1 MLKKLLLFCI
11 SLCVMSCSHK
21 PDVEVIVTAN
31 TNLCPNCYN
40 EYRFLDSI
48 GEDCTLQLLFQKTNQ
63 KEAQKFAGKF
73 LKINRNY
80 DIVCNDSLFKSLT
93 HNIFPWLYLY
103 KDGELVFDAE
113 LGQSE
118 KWLPVL
124 KKLQHEN
131 AFEDK
136 AGRLPEDVVLSASN
150 RCISLK
156 DNYILMDFAYHELH
170 LLDKDFKHIARQDFS
185 KTDLEKLY
193 LDIFGDRKTLRE
205 VGRYSDEISR
215 YIPDFGKIKIDNG
228 CVFHDTLFL
237 LVNVNH
243 TDTYFNEEHQDS
255 TVRILT
261 ETAIVGLDENLEI
274 KDVYPLRFRDSL
286 QFNDFSVNAWQN
298 CVFLI
303 KDWDNI
309 VLSVSQKDES
319 EKRILCRMERR
330 DGEIKFKSLVDNGFI
345 PEFNEKH
352 GLGTNLCLIK
362 IDSRNAYFN
371 AAPVIANYE
380 TGKQIKLPFPNENA
394 SFDLRNGIAE
404 ADFILADAIQ
414 ISDDGFLLSYYWKNK
429 NKLSLTDDS
438 GNLIWTVHLPD
449 SRDKLY
455 LIDEKTMFYIDDN
468 GNIFL

>member
-1 MLKKLLLFCI
+1 MKKLLLFCI
-11 SLCVMSCSHK
+11 SLCVISCSHK

-113 LGQSE
+113 LSQSE
-118 KWLPVL
+118 KWIPVL

-136 AGRLPEDVVLSASN
+136 VIKLPEDIVLSASN
-150 RCISLK
+150 RCIPLN
-156 DNYILMDFAYHELH
+156 DNNLFMDFAYHELH

-330 DGEIKFKSLVDNGFI
+330 DGEIRFKSLVDNVFI

-362 IDSRNAYFN
+362 IDDRNAYFN

-394 SFDLRNGIAE
+394 RFDLRNGIAE
-404 ADFILADAIQ
+404 ADFILADAIR
-414 ISDDGFLLSYYWKNK
+414 ISDGGFLLSYYWKNK
-429 NKLSLTDDS
+429 NKLSLIDDS
-438 GNLIWTVHLPD
+438 GNLIWTVYLPD

-455 LIDEKTMFYIDDN
+455 LIDEKTMFYIDDD

>member
-1 MLKKLLLFCI
+1 MSKLLFCI
-11 SLCVMSCSHK
+11 SLCVISCSHK

-118 KWLPVL
+118 KWIPVL

-131 AFEDK
+131 VFEDK
-136 AGRLPEDVVLSASN
+136 AGKLPEDVALSANN

-170 LLDKDFKHIARQDFS
+170 LFDKDFKHIARQDFS

-193 LDIFGDRKTLRE
+193 LDIFGDGKTLRE

-286 QFNDFSVNAWQN
+286 QFNDFSVNAWQS

-309 VLSVSQKDES
+309 VLSVSQKEES

-330 DGEIKFKSLVDNGFI
+330 DGEIRFKSLVDNVFI

-394 SFDLRNGIAE
+394 RFDLRNGIAE

-414 ISDDGFLLSYYWKNK
+414 VSDGGFLLSYCWKNK

-455 LIDEKTMFYIDDN
+455 LIDEKTMFYIDDK